1 MVPVTLRR
9 IGSWTWGNLPFMG
22 SEGQSG
28 GLVTLA
34 IATSHLRVNGETLG
48 LVTLRKYHLANC
60 FLEPRADA

>member
-1 MVPVTLRR
+1 MVPVTLR

-22 SEGQSG
+22 SKGQSG

-34 IATSHLRVNGETLG
+34 IATSHLRVNAETLG
-48 LVTLRKYHLANC
+48 LVTVRECRLANC